1 MEKKFKFTNE
11 RIKALPA
18 NPKDAKG
25 TDLEFSDTEV
35 IGLKCLSGRTGNKR
49 WLLRYSTNT
58 GRKSSIA
65 IGRFPDIDVT
75 LARKIAR
82 KHLQNIAEGHDPK
95 AERDD
100 LKKVPNVSQFF
111 WDIYLPLIKG
121 KNKTWKLD
129 QQRFKALIEPV
140 FGQMRFED
148 VTAAQVQHFQLTLAT
163 KRPGN
168 RTYTPG
174 TCNRILALLKT
185 LSSHAVRL
193 GVVEVNQ
200 AAKIQLFRENNVR
213 TRFLD
218 LEESQALIRV
228 AKGYKKKAVGAL
240 VIMLL
245 LSGCRSSELRF
256 ATYNNLDLEKR
267 TLIIPPEQTKNK
279 RGRVVYLTDLAI
291 EVLAMVP
298 KVRGNPYIFPGQN
311 PGKPI
316 SDLRT
321 SFRTMLLQAGITDV
335 ENICVHTLRHTTASN
350 MVSAGLSLNAVK
362 AQLAHQSIQ
371 SSERY
376 AKLSLRSIQETSQK
390 VSDLFQG

>member
-65 IGRFPDIDVT
+65 IGRFPDIDVM

-100 LKKVPNVSQFF
+100 LKKVPTVSQFF

-121 KNKTWKLD
+121 KNKTWKVDL
-129 QQRFKALIEPV
+129 QRFKALIEPV

-148 VTAAQVQHFQLTLAT
+148 VTAAQVQQFQLTLAS
-163 KRPGN
+163 KRSGN
-168 RTYTPG
+168 RTYTPA
-174 TCNRILALLKT
+174 TCNRIMALLKT
-185 LSSHAVRL
+185 LSTHAVRL

-256 ATYNNLDLEKR
+256 ATYNNLDLDKR

-316 SDLRT
+316 TDLRI
-321 SFRTMLLQAGITDV
+321 SFRTMLLQAGINDV

-376 AKLSLRSIQETSQK
+376 AKLSLKTIQETSQK